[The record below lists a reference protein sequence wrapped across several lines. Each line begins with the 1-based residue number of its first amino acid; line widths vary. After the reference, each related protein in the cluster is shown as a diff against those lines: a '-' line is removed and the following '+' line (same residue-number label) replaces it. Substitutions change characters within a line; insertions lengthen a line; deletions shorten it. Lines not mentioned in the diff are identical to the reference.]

1 MSVIHV
7 ACAWYDGILQIG
19 DCVLERDPPHSAEDI
34 VVMRGEIGEKLNIHH
49 ESAGIVII
57 AWQRLD

>member
-1 MSVIHV
+1 MIHV

-34 VVMRGEIGEKLNIHH
+34 AALRSEIGEKLNFHPEMGNI
-49 ESAGIVII
+49 IVLS
-57 AWQRLD
+57 WQRLD